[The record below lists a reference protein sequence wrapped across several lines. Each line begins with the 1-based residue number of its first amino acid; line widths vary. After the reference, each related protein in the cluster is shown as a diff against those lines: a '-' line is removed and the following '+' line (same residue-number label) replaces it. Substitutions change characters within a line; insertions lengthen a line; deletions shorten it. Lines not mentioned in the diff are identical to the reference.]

1 MGKDYSEY
9 IPSKTELYFIQRK
22 GNKYISMDTFRNLVK
37 FYPED
42 RKIHILV
49 DSYYEQIF
57 RSDDIAEDE
66 RMDSE
71 HREIHPDILSP
82 EEVEEREKQ
91 RQDSILENKEDYAAF
106 RERFVIDRSEFD
118 ERVGEEYKQRG
129 IENPFPLN
137 NILSGADIHLQYGEG
152 LLDFIYADFE
162 PELQR
167 MIGWA
172 RSWRML
178 ADQFKEKNPE
188 EVKALQGQFEELG
201 DTKVYCHAQ
210 DDDSEYFRF
219 VYTMRFAKKIMHCA
233 LFNTICPPI
242 FRSDRDA
249 DQALTRYAGYLK
261 ALQDEYREMVEFC
274 FDGEFW
280 PDVLH
285 DLHAVDRFSLYRR
298 LKDLPS
304 SFQRTEDWSFSMSRM
319 GGEEPPYGLPVEKLK
334 ELFSTPIETGSAHE
348 KFAREYGVDLDI
360 LKGLLKFPRFLN
372 IQYEFRSVRDILE
385 LEFSKMLETNIRL
398 AKDKESGRYVL

>member
-1 MGKDYSEY
+1 M
-9 IPSKTELYFIQRK
+9 
-22 GNKYISMDTFRNLVK
+22 
-37 FYPED
+37 
-42 RKIHILV
+42 
-49 DSYYEQIF
+49 
-57 RSDDIAEDE
+57 
-66 RMDSE
+66 
-71 HREIHPDILSP
+71 
-82 EEVEEREKQ
+82 
-91 RQDSILENKEDYAAF
+91 
-106 RERFVIDRSEFD
+106 
-118 ERVGEEYKQRG
+118 GEEYKQRG

-210 DDDSEYFRF
+210 DAVSEYFRF
-219 VYTMRFAKKIMHCA
+219 VDTMRFAKTIMHCA
-233 LFNTICPPI
+233 LYTTICPPI

>member
-210 DDDSEYFRF
+210 DAVSEYFRF
-219 VYTMRFAKKIMHCA
+219 VDTMRFAKTIMHCA
-233 LFNTICPPI
+233 LYTTICPPI

-249 DQALTRYAGYLK
+249 DQALTRYAG
-261 ALQDEYREMVEFC
+261 
-274 FDGEFW
+274 
-280 PDVLH
+280 
-285 DLHAVDRFSLYRR
+285 
-298 LKDLPS
+298 
-304 SFQRTEDWSFSMSRM
+304 
-319 GGEEPPYGLPVEKLK
+319 
-334 ELFSTPIETGSAHE
+334 
-348 KFAREYGVDLDI
+348 
-360 LKGLLKFPRFLN
+360 
-372 IQYEFRSVRDILE
+372 
-385 LEFSKMLETNIRL
+385 
-398 AKDKESGRYVL
+398 